1 MLEPCR
7 GIGGEHPSGVYRVD
21 VPDGWWTNVTYDH
34 PELGELAACQF
45 FAPEAFDVATATRD
59 DPAPVGVALTITY
72 LDGGCVA
79 YISPVLETR
88 VVTVDGREATLV
100 ELAPGTEETDPPGT
114 YQYEIELTP
123 ATACE
128 SEGETIVA
136 SGTSEHLS
144 GNERGQ

>member
-1 MLEPCR
+1 M
-7 GIGGEHPSGVYRVD
+7 
-21 VPDGWWTNVTYDH
+21 
-34 PELGELAACQF
+34 
-45 FAPEAFDVATATRD
+45 ATATRD

-88 VVTVDGREATLV
+88 VVTVDGREATVV
-100 ELAPGTEETDPPGT
+100 ELAQGTEETDPPGT

-136 SGTSEHLS
+136 RTSVDLAGTYEDNKAVLD
-144 GNERGQ
+144 EIMRTMEITVP